1 MGKVFLF
8 FFFNIE
14 ATIVKKKKKKFFFKI
29 MLHRFKYNW
38 LKCKDLK
45 GKVTYKTLFSTEMIL
60 KHCKVTLGY
69 TKDKMQEPWLETY
82 IFVQFAF
89 WLEET
94 KFQRPKLAEMN
105 YN

>member
-1 MGKVFLF
+1 MGRLF
-8 FFFNIE
+8 FFLFKYISHYS
-14 ATIVKKKKKKFFFKI
+14 KKKNFFLKNVTQV
-29 MLHRFKYNW
+29 KYHW
-38 LKCKDLK
+38 LKCKNIK
-45 GKVTYKTLFSTEMIL
+45 GKVTYKTLFTTEMIL

-69 TKDKMQEPWLETY
+69 TKDKMQESWLETY

-94 KFQRPKLAEMN
+94 KFQRPELAEMN